1 MMNIIKKATNNQKA
15 IAVALLVSAAQF
27 AMADGFADANA
38 AATKFRTGLYAFV
51 GILFSI
57 TLLWAFFQ
65 ARGGR
70 KSWQDILE
78 ECLYI
83 VGAGASL
90 ALVGWLFATGGK
102 MSF

>member
-27 AMADGFADANA
+27 AMADGFGDANA

-57 TLLWAFFQ
+57 TLLWAFFFFCC
-65 ARGGR
+65 GR

-83 VGAGASL
+83 VGAGASI
-90 ALVGWLFATGGK
+90 ALVAWLFATGGK

>member
-1 MMNIIKKATNNQKA
+1 MMNIIKKVSSYKS
-15 IAVALLVSAAQF
+15 IAAVVLFSIAQV
-27 AMADGFADANA
+27 AMADGFSEANA
-38 AATKFRTGLYAFV
+38 AASKFRAGLYLFV
-51 GILFSI
+51 GTLFGI

-90 ALVGWLFATGGK
+90 ALVTWLFSTGGK